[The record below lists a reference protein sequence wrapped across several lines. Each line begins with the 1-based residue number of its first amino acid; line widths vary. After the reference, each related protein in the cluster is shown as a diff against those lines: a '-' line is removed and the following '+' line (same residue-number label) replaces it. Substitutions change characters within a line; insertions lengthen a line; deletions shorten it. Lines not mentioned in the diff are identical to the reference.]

1 MNNKEKRARFRQ
13 LAKHDRIR
21 TGRQLAEEPEQPYLP
36 LINDCLADV
45 QRRKSARPGV
55 VSQRGIQHR
64 KTWNGRPPSFRHRLP
79 PVASRCFPP

>member
-1 MNNKEKRARFRQ
+1 MTSERKKRRFRQ
-13 LAKHDRIR
+13 LAKHDWIR
-21 TGRQLAEEPEQPYLP
+21 TGRQLAEEHEQPYLP

-64 KTWNGRPPSFRHRLP
+64 KT
-79 PVASRCFPP
+79 